1 MADSVEMGRDLA
13 QVEANLVIVPLVA
26 LAIGHSHEH
35 HGPDPLICDS
45 LQTSK
50 SEPTSVFRGPPLREL
65 VFSRNLYPKHPPLF

>member
-1 MADSVEMGRDLA
+1 MANSVEMGRDLA
-13 QVEANLVIVPLVA
+13 QVEADLVIVPLVA

-50 SEPTSVFRGPPLREL
+50 SEPTPVFHGPPQKEL
-65 VFSRNLYPKHPPLF
+65 VFSRNLYPKHLPLF